1 MVKIFLTAVLL
12 EEEVCHC
19 IVKKHVLV
27 NLGKLSEWTDRRDVN
42 VSMLFRV
49 WKSKEIIKSNSR

>member
-27 NLGKLSEWTDRRDVN
+27 NLGKLNEWTDRRDVN
-42 VSMLFRV
+42 VSMFFRV
-49 WKSKEIIKSNSR
+49 